1 MSTTDSRLQLEEA
14 YRELLQQW
22 ENTRAG
28 WQDAK
33 AHEFEQRYLTPL
45 RPDLMLA
52 LDAMRELGRL
62 VDHAR
67 DACA

>member
-1 MSTTDSRLQLEEA
+1 MSTSDSRLQLEEA

-22 ENTRAG
+22 EGTRAS

-33 AHEFEQRYLTPL
+33 AREFEQRYLTPL

-62 VDHAR
+62 VDQAR